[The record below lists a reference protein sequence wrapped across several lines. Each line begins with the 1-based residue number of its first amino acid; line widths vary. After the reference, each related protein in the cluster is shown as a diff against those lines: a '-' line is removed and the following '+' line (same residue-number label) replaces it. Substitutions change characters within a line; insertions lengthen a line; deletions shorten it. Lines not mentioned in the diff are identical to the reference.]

1 MPDSKSQ
8 QDADLH
14 LAVEHSPEKHSPEE
28 LMPVVY
34 DELRGLAR
42 AYLHSERSGHTLQP
56 TALVNEA
63 YLRLINQKRVEWCG
77 RTHFFSIGARMM
89 RRLLVDHARGR
100 GREKRGGDW
109 QKLTLDHELGERIVP
124 LFGIGSGRGE
134 LDREDF
140 LTLHDALEKLTVLDE
155 RAAQVVEMRFF
166 AGLTMAE
173 IAEALDVS
181 KRTAEGDW
189 THAKAWLKRE
199 LGQKS

>member
-1 MPDSKSQ
+1 MTDSKSQ
-8 QDADLH
+8 QDADEH
-14 LAVEHSPEKHSPEE
+14 LPEE
-28 LMPVVY
+28 HRPEDLMPVVY

-42 AYLHSERSGHTLQP
+42 AYLHRERSGHTLQP

-63 YLRLINQKRVEWCG
+63 YLRLIDQRRMQWCG
-77 RTHFFSIGARMM
+77 RTHFFAIGARMM

-140 LTLHDALEKLTVLDE
+140 LALHDALEKLAALDE
-155 RAAQVVEMRFF
+155 RQARVVEMRFF

-173 IAEALDVS
+173 IAEALEVS

-199 LGQKS
+199 LGRPS